1 MTAVGRLHPA
11 SEEST
16 SPVVSVPL
24 LSLSRTD
31 ANADDARCT
40 HEPPSNERGKIAL
53 GVALLSVLALV
64 VADAST
70 SGHVQASFLKF
81 LDWVRNNAHVGVLA
95 FVLVYA
101 LATVFFVP
109 GSVLTLGGGYV
120 FGSAF
125 GLGKGVLVA
134 SLAVFAGASGGAI
147 ASFLLGRY
155 LLRDY
160 ASGLADRY
168 PIMKALDAAIGRN
181 SFKIFVLLR
190 LSVNVPFNALNY
202 ISGATAIGLGTY
214 CVTLLGMLPGTL
226 LYCLVGASASGL
238 EDGGLQNSGG
248 AMTLVVLGIVVD
260 VVIIVVVSYYTK
272 QELNG
277 LTSNQP
283 NDDSMESCD
292 APREII

>member
-1 MTAVGRLHPA
+1 MAAADMKGLRLPPA
-11 SEEST
+11 TEQST
-16 SPVVSVPL
+16 SSVASKPL
-24 LSLSRTD
+24 LPLSQTD
-31 ANADDARCT
+31 ANADDARDDAAGS
-40 HEPPSNERGKIAL
+40 PPSNKRKIVL
-53 GVALLSVLALV
+53 GIALLSVLALV

-70 SGHVQASFLKF
+70 SGHVQAITRRF
-81 LDWVRNNAHVGVLA
+81 LDWVQNHVYVGILA

-101 LATVFFVP
+101 IATVFFVP
-109 GSVLTLGGGYV
+109 GAVLTLGGGYV

-202 ISGATAIGLGTY
+202 ISGATAIGLGVY
-214 CVTLLGMLPGTL
+214 CVTLLGM
-226 LYCLVGASASGL
+226 CLVLCCTASLGPL
-238 EDGGLQNSGG
+238 P
-248 AMTLVVLGIVVD
+248 VVLGM
-260 VVIIVVVSYYTK
+260 VSRIRAV
-272 QELNG
+272 Q
-277 LTSNQP
+277 
-283 NDDSMESCD
+283 
-292 APREII
+292 